1 MNEFNLVKVE
11 QEQVI
16 TSSKKVAETFGK
28 EHNKVIRSIENII
41 TEAKN
46 GLSDNSAQNCA
57 QSFFYETTYKDGSGK
72 SNKMY
77 LMNRDGFSLLVMGFT
92 GKKALEWKMKY
103 IQAFNEMETM
113 LKNKANHDILL
124 LDKQNENLKLQN
136 RSKELD
142 IELFKLQL
150 EKEKENQ
157 KMEWNDSTIT
167 TDDSTQ
173 VLNVW
178 NEVLNESA
186 SDFTTLTKVAEKLND
201 KFSKKFKI
209 NITAKKLKR
218 YLVENNLAKQEERI
232 KKDGKEFKYIPL
244 VDDYFIRNN
253 IARYDVFEYA
263 KDKFSVTVDWN
274 IKEAVRYFT
283 TMQKSLFKFL
293 KSKNK

>member
-1 MNEFNLVKVE
+1 MNDLVKVE
-11 QEQVI
+11 QEQVV
-16 TSSKKVAETFGK
+16 TSSRKIAETFGK
-28 EHNKVIRSIENII
+28 EHKNVIQSIENIKAENQAL
-41 TEAKN
+41 THM
-46 GLSDNSAQNCA
+46 
-57 QSFFYETTYKDGSGK
+57 FYETTYKAGTGK
-72 SNKMY
+72 NYKEF
-77 LMNRDGFSLLVMGFT
+77 LMNRDGFTLLVMGFT
-92 GKKALEWKMKY
+92 GKKAMEWKLKY
-103 IQAFNEMETM
+103 IQAFNEMEAM
-113 LKNKANHDILL
+113 LKNQANHDLLL
-124 LDKQNENLKLQN
+124 LDKQNENLALQN
-136 RSKELD
+136 ENLRLR
-142 IELFKLQL
+142 IELKKIDMSKPS
-150 EKEKENQ
+150 EKE

-173 VLNVW
+173 DLNVW
-178 NEVLNESA
+178 NEVLNESS

-253 IARYDVFEYA
+253 IARYDAFEYA

-283 TMQKSLFKFL
+283 TMQRSLFMFL

>member
-1 MNEFNLVKVE
+1 M
-11 QEQVI
+11 
-16 TSSKKVAETFGK
+16 
-28 EHNKVIRSIENII
+28 
-41 TEAKN
+41 EA
-46 GLSDNSAQNCA
+46 
-57 QSFFYETTYKDGSGK
+57 
-72 SNKMY
+72 
-77 LMNRDGFSLLVMGFT
+77 
-92 GKKALEWKMKY
+92 
-103 IQAFNEMETM
+103 M
-113 LKNKANHDILL
+113 LKNQANHDLLL
-124 LDKQNENLKLQN
+124 LDKQNENLALQN
-136 RSKELD
+136 ENLRLR
-142 IELFKLQL
+142 IELKKIDMSKPS
-150 EKEKENQ
+150 EKE

-173 VLNVW
+173 DLNVW
-178 NEVLNESA
+178 NEVLNESS

-253 IARYDVFEYA
+253 IARYDAFEYA

>member
-11 QEQVI
+11 QDQII
-16 TSSKKVAETFGK
+16 TSSRKVAETFGK
-28 EHNKVIRSIENII
+28 EHSKVLRLIDDLVKS
-41 TEAKN
+41 
-46 GLSDNSAQNCA
+46 QNRLLT
-57 QSFFYETTYKDGSGK
+57 SMFYETSYKAGTGK
-72 SNKMY
+72 NYKEY

-103 IQAFNEMETM
+103 IQAFNEMEAM
-113 LKNKANHDILL
+113 LKNQANHDILL
-124 LDKQNENLKLQN
+124 LDKQNENLTLQNENLKLQ
-136 RSKELD
+136 
-142 IELFKLQL
+142 IELKKLDMQ
-150 EKEKENQ
+150 KQPEKENQ
-157 KMEWNDSTIT
+157 KMGWNDSTIT

-173 VLNVW
+173 DLNVW
-178 NEVLNESA
+178 NEILNEPSSA
-186 SDFTTLTKVAEKLND
+186 SDFVTLTKVAEKLND